1 MEPHA
6 GVPSSVADARE
17 EAALATLK
25 RSQVPGG
32 ILRWLWIWLL
42 GTG

>member
-17 EAALATLK
+17 EAALAALK
-25 RSQVPGG
+25 KSQVLGG